1 MAKVMFNQGRH
12 YSEYCPVAAKQT
24 KPWTIWSCVKGQ
36 PCRRKNG
43 SEIAQRSLG
52 RKLQSAARGV
62 IRFRQVTIQQ
72 NQFCCRRRGEECD
85 GLKTELHYWLC
96 KRMWQIHA
104 IWICDWQYIEVD
116 THKNLSLVGCAHGS
130 VFTWTINT
138 FIGEHISILKV
149 LPHLSFL
156 FVLDCFAL
164 FNGIINKVK

>member
-85 GLKTELHYWLC
+85 GLKTEYTMDYVKNVANTRNLDMWLT
-96 KRMWQIHA
+96 IH
-104 IWICDWQYIEVD
+104 WSRYPQKSQFGRVC
-116 THKNLSLVGCAHGS
+116 
-130 VFTWTINT
+130 TWFRFYLNHQHI